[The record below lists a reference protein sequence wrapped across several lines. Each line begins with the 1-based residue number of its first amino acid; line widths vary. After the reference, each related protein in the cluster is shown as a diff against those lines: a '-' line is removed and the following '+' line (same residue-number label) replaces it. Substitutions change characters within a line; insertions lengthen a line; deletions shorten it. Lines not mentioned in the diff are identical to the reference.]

1 MPNQTSTNKGYFDW
15 MNPEDRISRA
25 IDGLKIKENELYDVS
40 FTLEF
45 LSWVARLVEE
55 AKNADP
61 DEKTDLSHLSG
72 KVVDGLDRVFDLL
85 HTHTAWMAEDLSRD
99 IYVIEKAVQELKGYG
114 KSREETQAP
123 KSNVPK
129 EVQDQGPEVEGAA

>member
-1 MPNQTSTNKGYFDW
+1 MH
-15 MNPEDRISRA
+15 PEERISRA

-72 KVVDGLDRVFDLL
+72 KVVDGLDWVFDLL
-85 HTHTAWMAEDLSRD
+85 HTHTAWMAEDLSGIFMSLRKPSRNSRAT
-99 IYVIEKAVQELKGYG
+99 VKVKMVKKPELPKATNLVRY
-114 KSREETQAP
+114 KSRGP
-123 KSNVPK
+123 K
-129 EVQDQGPEVEGAA
+129 

>member
-1 MPNQTSTNKGYFDW
+1 
-15 MNPEDRISRA
+15 
-25 IDGLKIKENELYDVS
+25 
-40 FTLEF
+40 
-45 LSWVARLVEE
+45 
-55 AKNADP
+55 
-61 DEKTDLSHLSG
+61 
-72 KVVDGLDRVFDLL
+72 
-85 HTHTAWMAEDLSRD
+85 MAEDLSRD